1 MEKLKLFIN
10 SATEKQ
16 LRNFGILLTLKLDEI
31 FNNDVLRPYFSV
43 MLLHFKEL
51 NKPNLL
57 LLYEIRTDLT
67 KDDEI
72 ILHLLYSLYTD
83 IYMRQS
89 IKTCFTNACECYNID
104 IELFDDVV
112 KAA

>member
-16 LRNFGILLTLKLDEI
+16 LRNFGVLLTLKLDGI

-43 MLLHFKEL
+43 MLHHFKKL
-51 NKPNLL
+51 DRPDLL
-57 LLYEIRTDLT
+57 LLYEIRTDLA

-72 ILHLLYSLYTD
+72 ILHLLYALYTD
-83 IYMRQS
+83 IYMRQN
-89 IKTCFTNACECYNID
+89 IKTCFTNACESYNIKT
-104 IELFDDVV
+104 ELFDDAV